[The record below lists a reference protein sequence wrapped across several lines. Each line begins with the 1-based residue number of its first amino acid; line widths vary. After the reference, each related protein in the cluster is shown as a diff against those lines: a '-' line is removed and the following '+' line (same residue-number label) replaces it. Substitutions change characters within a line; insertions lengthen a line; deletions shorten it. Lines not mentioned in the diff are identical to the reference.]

1 MRLHE
6 YQGKELLGRHGIS
19 LPEARLA
26 YFPDEAWLHSMQIG
40 FPSVLKAQILAGGRG
55 KAGGVRICQNADE
68 VRREA
73 ADLFGRSLATKQTA
87 TEGITVRKVLVE
99 KAVDIRRELY
109 VSLSLDR
116 ELVCPVIVVCPE
128 GGADIESV
136 GIAQPEKIRK
146 IPVNPYTGYS
156 PFHTREISAFLGLD
170 PSRRDKVHHLF
181 ETLYRVFM
189 DYDCLLLEL
198 NPLAVTV
205 DGDLVPVDVKMDVDD
220 NALFRQR
227 NVARMRDL
235 SEQDMDE
242 NEARFYGLNFI
253 KLRGTV
259 GCMVNGAGLAMATMD
274 FVKMAGG
281 DPANF
286 LDVGGVAT
294 PETIAHGFRIL
305 ARQKQIRAI
314 FVNIFGGIVRCDK
327 VAQGIADAAR
337 SLEISVPVIIRLSG
351 SNVAEGVGLLK
362 SSGLNISIV
371 SDVQEATRTI
381 AAALAAE
388 TEPAGA
394 ELPGEEER

>member
-6 YQGKELLGRHGIS
+6 YQGKEILGRHGIP

-55 KAGGVRICQNADE
+55 KAGGVRLCRSADE

-73 ADLFGRSLATKQTA
+73 ADLFGRSLVTKQTG
-87 TEGITVRKVLVE
+87 TDGVPVRKVLVE
-99 KAVDIRRELY
+99 KVVDIRRELY
-109 VSLSLDR
+109 VSISLDR
-116 ELVCPVIVVCPE
+116 ERVCPVIVVCSE
-128 GGADIESV
+128 GGTDVETI

-146 IPVNPYTGYS
+146 IPINPYTGYS
-156 PFHTREISAFLGLD
+156 SFHTREIMAFLDLD
-170 PSRRDKVHHLF
+170 PARRDRIHPLF

-189 DYDCLLLEL
+189 DHECLLLEL
-198 NPLAVTV
+198 NPLAVTA
-205 DGDLVPVDVKMDVDD
+205 DGELVPVDVKMDVDD

-242 NEARFYGLNFI
+242 NEARSYGLSFI
-253 KLRGTV
+253 KLPGTV

-286 LDVGGVAT
+286 LDVGGIAT

-337 SLEISVPVIIRLSG
+337 SLEITIPVIIRLSG
-351 SNVAEGVGLLK
+351 SNVEEGVRLLEE
-362 SSGLNISIV
+362 SGLNVAIV
-371 SDVQEATRTI
+371 SDIGEATRTI
-381 AAALAAE
+381 AAAIAAG
-388 TEPAGA
+388 TEPVQTR
-394 ELPGEEER
+394 LPEEEER